1 MENEELSKL
10 NDEIEKSLNKA
21 LSKDNIKEFVSFMA
35 FQPDLDAINAV
46 MIFSVFP
53 ESIFI
58 AGAKEWAEGGRTIS
72 KENMERHI
80 KVLLPFMQMTEKGY
94 ATDNRALRDV
104 GIVLYGRFPEYEV
117 KYVPLYVY
125 DYTQTEGEYDKG
137 IEGMPENP
145 NFMKVLK
152 AEENVTVIHT
162 DEDIYLRGQDAY
174 FEREIRD
181 DETLYVKRGLSS
193 EFTDFEYIK
202 ALVSHRFDVIFNY
215 GYVTTGKREEYK
227 KKVVDTVIY
236 AILCRYRMKK
246 ELQDLRSLKE
256 VDSLPVIEKL
266 KFIED
271 VLALILS
278 ISGSLED
285 ERRFSIN
292 EVMILRGLIP
302 AVILFSGTKN
312 KEEGRTLFLIY
323 IKKMVIKAS
332 VDERTSMFRRMLDG
346 LYGKIK
352 EMPIEDYERLID
364 NAKEL
369 NITKYPG
376 FTY

>member
-193 EFTDFEYIK
+193 EFTDF
-202 ALVSHRFDVIFNY
+202 
-215 GYVTTGKREEYK
+215 
-227 KKVVDTVIY
+227 
-236 AILCRYRMKK
+236 
-246 ELQDLRSLKE
+246 
-256 VDSLPVIEKL
+256 
-266 KFIED
+266 
-271 VLALILS
+271 
-278 ISGSLED
+278 
-285 ERRFSIN
+285 
-292 EVMILRGLIP
+292 
-302 AVILFSGTKN
+302 
-312 KEEGRTLFLIY
+312 
-323 IKKMVIKAS
+323 
-332 VDERTSMFRRMLDG
+332 
-346 LYGKIK
+346 
-352 EMPIEDYERLID
+352 
-364 NAKEL
+364 
-369 NITKYPG
+369 
-376 FTY
+376 

>member
-104 GIVLYGRFPEYEV
+104 GIVLYGRVPEYEV

-312 KEEGRTLFLIY
+312 KEEGRTLFLTY

>member
-1 MENEELSKL
+1 
-10 NDEIEKSLNKA
+10 
-21 LSKDNIKEFVSFMA
+21 
-35 FQPDLDAINAV
+35 
-46 MIFSVFP
+46 
-53 ESIFI
+53 
-58 AGAKEWAEGGRTIS
+58 
-72 KENMERHI
+72 
-80 KVLLPFMQMTEKGY
+80 
-94 ATDNRALRDV
+94 
-104 GIVLYGRFPEYEV
+104 
-117 KYVPLYVY
+117 
-125 DYTQTEGEYDKG
+125 
-137 IEGMPENP
+137 
-145 NFMKVLK
+145 
-152 AEENVTVIHT
+152 
-162 DEDIYLRGQDAY
+162 
-174 FEREIRD
+174 
-181 DETLYVKRGLSS
+181 
-193 EFTDFEYIK
+193 
-202 ALVSHRFDVIFNY
+202 
-215 GYVTTGKREEYK
+215 
-227 KKVVDTVIY
+227 
-236 AILCRYRMKK
+236 MKK

-312 KEEGRTLFLIY
+312 KEEGRTLFLTY

>member
-1 MENEELSKL
+1 MENDDFLVL
-10 NDEIEKSLNKA
+10 NDEIEKSLNNA
-21 LSKDNIKEFVSFMA
+21 LSKDNIKAFISFMA

-58 AGAKEWAEGGRTIS
+58 AGAKEWADGGRIIS
-72 KENMERHI
+72 KENMDKHI
-80 KVLLPFMQMTEKGY
+80 KVLLPLMQMTEKGY
-94 ATDNRALRDV
+94 ATDNKALRDA

-125 DYTQTEGEYDKG
+125 DYMQTDGEYDKE
-137 IEGMPENP
+137 IEGMPESP
-145 NFMKVLK
+145 NFIKILK
-152 AEENVTVIHT
+152 GEENVTVYET

-174 FEREIRD
+174 FEREIKD
-181 DETLYVKRGLSS
+181 DETLYVKKGLSGD
-193 EFTDFEYIK
+193 FTDFEYIK
-202 ALVSHRFDVIFNY
+202 ALADHRFDVIFNY
-215 GYVTTGKREEYK
+215 GFVTTGKREEYK
-227 KKVVDTVIY
+227 KKVVDAVIY
-236 AILCRYRMKK
+236 AILSRYRMKK
-246 ELQDLRSLKE
+246 ELQNLISINE
-256 VDSLPVIEKL
+256 INSLPVIEKL

-278 ISGSLED
+278 ISGSLEE

-312 KEEGRTLFLIY
+312 KEEGKTLFLTY
-323 IKKMVIKAS
+323 LKKMVIKAS

-346 LYGKIK
+346 LYEKIK
-352 EMPIEDYERLID
+352 EMPIEDYERLIE